1 MNCIILLVL
10 LQMAQPQKHSGGY
23 SGLIMILLIVL
34 VIAGVVLVVK
44 KLTSKNVNN
53 NIGNYPKPPMGNY
66 TVNAELT
73 THFAFCPE
81 CGTKINNMRFCP
93 NCGYD
98 ISSYN
103 KKQQSPNVDNP
114 NTDEKNVQNA
124 LTSNLLELKKL
135 LDSGVIT
142 QEDYDKKKLE
152 YWEKM

>member
-1 MNCIILLVL
+1 
-10 LQMAQPQKHSGGY
+10 MAQPRQQYGGY

-66 TVNAELT
+66 TVNTEST
-73 THFAFCPE
+73 TALAFCPE
-81 CGTKINNMRFCP
+81 CGTKINNVRFCP

-98 ISSYN
+98 ISTYK
-103 KKQQSPNVDNP
+103 KKQQSPNVDNL
-114 NTDEKNVQNA
+114 NTDDINVQNT

-142 QEDYDKKKLE
+142 QEDYDKKKKEFLE
-152 YWEKM
+152 KL